1 MPAFAWLAL
10 RQAREALAH
19 GRLDEA
25 LRVVSQPHAQD
36 RQGSAALVG
45 KLAQA
50 FVERGERA
58 LRKDDADAAWRDL
71 LHAEHLQTREKSA
84 VRLRDA
90 LTRLGASEVRAL
102 LQAGEPSRAEEATGR
117 LRGKLVRSPELQVLG
132 EAAHAWLSARDLGD
146 RGDFTRALE
155 AVDRVR
161 CLAPDVR
168 VLEGYRRELE
178 TRQATFAGLLIRLHN
193 AADAGR
199 GADAILA
206 AEAVLAVAPQHAE
219 AKKVRGQAW
228 RAVEPVTIALRRP
241 EVETVPAPPS
251 APDRFLLWIDGVG
264 GYLVCLG
271 SRVHFGQAVPG
282 SSVDVPLVAD
292 VSRLHAALSRDGEGY
307 VLEAVRALQV
317 NGKPVTRALL
327 YPGDRVTLGASCQ
340 FQFRQPVAA
349 SATARLDLVSGHRL
363 PLGVDGVLVM
373 AETLVLGSGEQVHV
387 PIPDLKN
394 PVVFFRHKDGLG
406 LRHDGGLTVNGQKV
420 PERTMLGPRALVEGE
435 DFAFTVEPVDT
446 SRDHR
451 GAVR

>member
-1 MPAFAWLAL
+1 MPAFAWLAM
-10 RQAREALAH
+10 RQAREALEH

-25 LRVVSQPHAQD
+25 LRLVNQPHAQD
-36 RQGSAALVG
+36 RRGAAALVG
-45 KLAQA
+45 KLARA

-84 VRLRDA
+84 NRLRDA
-90 LTRLGASEVRAL
+90 LTRLGAAEVRAL
-102 LQAGEPSRAEEATGR
+102 LQAGEPSRAEESANR
-117 LRGKLVRSPELQVLG
+117 LRGKLVRSPELQVLE
-132 EAAHAWLSARDLGD
+132 EAAHAWLSARDLAG
-146 RGDFTRALE
+146 RGDFARALE
-155 AVDRVR
+155 VVERVR
-161 CLAPDVR
+161 RLVPDVR
-168 VLEGYRRELE
+168 VLEEYRRDLE
-178 TRQATFAGLLIRLHN
+178 TRQGTFAGLLVRLHD

-199 GADAILA
+199 GADAIMA

-228 RAVEPVTIALRRP
+228 KAVEPVTIALSRP
-241 EVETVPAPPS
+241 ECETAPAPPS
-251 APDRFLLWIDGVG
+251 SPDRFLLWIDGVG

-317 NGKPVTRALL
+317 NGQPVTRALL
-327 YPGDRVTLGASCQ
+327 RPGDRVTLGASCQ
-340 FQFRQPVAA
+340 FQFRQPVPA

-387 PIPDLKN
+387 TLPDLKN

-406 LRHDGGLTVNGQKV
+406 LRHSGGLTVNGQKV
-420 PERTMLGPRALVEGE
+420 PERTFLGPRALVEGD
-435 DFAFTVEPVDT
+435 DFAFTVEPLPVK
-446 SRDHR
+446 
-451 GAVR
+451 V